1 MLISIPDLTFS
12 FEKQT
17 KNSEISNVHHRYRHK
32 KQHLCEKT
40 SILARQRRCLEGDP
54 AFELDLVACLIFDT
68 VVSNLLKKFA
78 KTAFQPKEIAEN
90 VRKSRQEYFMT
101 KVRRS

>member
-1 MLISIPDLTFS
+1 MSRLPTLLLLFLLLNPAMLISIPDLTFS

-17 KNSEISNVHHRYRHK
+17 KNSEISNGQHRYRHA

-40 SILARQRRCLEGDP
+40 SISAGQRRCLEGDP

-68 VVSNLLKKFA
+68 VTKPAKKA
-78 KTAFQPKEIAEN
+78 
-90 VRKSRQEYFMT
+90 
-101 KVRRS
+101 